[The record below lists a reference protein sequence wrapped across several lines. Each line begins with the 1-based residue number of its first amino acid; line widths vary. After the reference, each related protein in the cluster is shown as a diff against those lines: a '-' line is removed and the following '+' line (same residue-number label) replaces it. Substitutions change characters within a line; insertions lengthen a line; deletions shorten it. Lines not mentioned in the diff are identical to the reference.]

1 MHGAYC
7 ALRAFHDSTM
17 KSLTLFQLRD
27 NRKYTTFV
35 PTTTG
40 PVAVEFRP
48 IIMFGRV
55 DNSIYATN
63 NSEVIEGLKK
73 HREYGSMFYIKE
85 VGKETDGEVKSVA
98 PITPES
104 SLSNPAETIYEDSVT
119 SAATATLWLQK
130 THGEVFASSKVA
142 DMKIEA
148 ARKYNTLF
156 PNWK

>member
-7 ALRAFHDSTM
+7 ALRAFLSFTM

-35 PTTTG
+35 STTTG
-40 PVAVEFRP
+40 LVAVEFRP
-48 IIMFGRV
+48 VIMFGRV

-63 NSEVIEGLKK
+63 NSEVIEALKK

-85 VGKETDGEVKSVA
+85 EGKETTAEVKSTA
-98 PITPES
+98 SITPEN
-104 SLSNPAETIYEDSVT
+104 SLSNPTEAIYEDSVT

-130 THGEVFASSKVA
+130 THGEVFESTKVA

-148 ARKYNTLF
+148 AKKYNTIF